1 MKKNN
6 ASAHLITTST
16 NCMMLSVRVRRC
28 NDEASARGKI
38 DGTRPFPASG
48 YFLRLEA
55 TGGMVIR
62 RSNILHPPD
71 RATRREHQHP
81 REHGGRPRG
90 TAGGDVR
97 NSRRSLGIC
106 IASGDGIVPVGGKLL
121 RDQHSHGVPTVFD
134 KVVEMKEAVDCVLL
148 FMVFRSLLFAV
159 DTHYQVRELRAVL
172 DVLERC
178 NAEDCPCFFRLL
190 FLFRCF

>member
-1 MKKNN
+1 
-6 ASAHLITTST
+6 
-16 NCMMLSVRVRRC
+16 MMLSVRVRRC

-159 DTHYQVRELRAVL
+159 DTHYVNFVL
-172 DVLERC
+172 CWMCWNVATQKTAKKNGENDGC
-178 NAEDCPCFFRLL
+178 TIFASFACFF
-190 FLFRCF
+190 FFGVFKK